1 MLLQHTNDEYIF
13 VIKDNIQKGQGHGGW
28 QPLSQSK
35 DPEPWLQVDFP
46 RPVNVKGVITQVTN
60 SNYINKVF
68 ILQNKF
74 RFLFKTSKKIKILKK
89 SLM

>member
-60 SNYINKVF
+60 SNYINKV
-68 ILQNKF
+68 
-74 RFLFKTSKKIKILKK
+74 LFYKTSFDFYLRLAKKLRFSKNL
-89 SLM
+89 